1 MAERSRSPLR
11 KFRRDELTVRY
22 LSGAQWL
29 STIGYLSNGYL
40 PKGELPLSSRDKWPC
55 SRDLASVDGDYAQGA
70 APAHRLPSDADCAFL
85 RRGSFLWSEG
95 EELEGMIVRVFDP
108 AKSVADCFRFRNKIG
123 LDVAREAL
131 RNCYRQK
138 KAAMGDLFMA
148 ARVCRVA
155 RTMQPYLESLT

>member
-55 SRDLASVDGDYAQGA
+55 SRDLASVDGDCAQGA

-95 EELEGMIVRVFDP
+95 EELEGMIVRVFEPGEERRGLFQVPQQNWTRRGARSAAKLLP
-108 AKSVADCFRFRNKIG
+108 AKEGRNG
-123 LDVAREAL
+123 
-131 RNCYRQK
+131 
-138 KAAMGDLFMA
+138 
-148 ARVCRVA
+148 
-155 RTMQPYLESLT
+155 